1 MELYSRTYI
10 YFETVLNLESNTAHT
25 LNRRIIKNFMD
36 IIILKHLK
44 NNHHMSGYDAIK
56 YLHKKFHMLPSAG
69 SIYSLLY
76 SLERKNLIKGN
87 MNQGKRVYELTN
99 QGEKLLREISITGK
113 YVQAVLSNIFQE
125 SKAEHI

>member
-1 MELYSRTYI
+1 
-10 YFETVLNLESNTAHT
+10 VLTLESKTTST

-44 NNHHMSGYDAIK
+44 NNHPISGYDAIK

-87 MNQGKRVYELTN
+87 MNQGKRVYNLTN
-99 QGEKLLREISITGK
+99 QGEDFLRNICITNNHIHAVFSSIFSQ
-113 YVQAVLSNIFQE
+113 V
-125 SKAEHI
+125 